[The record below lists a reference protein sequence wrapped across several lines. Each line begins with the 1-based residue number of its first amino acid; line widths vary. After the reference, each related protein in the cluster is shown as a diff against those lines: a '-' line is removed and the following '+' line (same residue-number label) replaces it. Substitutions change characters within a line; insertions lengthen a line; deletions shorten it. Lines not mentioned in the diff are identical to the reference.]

1 MQSSIKL
8 NNIKRLD
15 NYLAQRASI
24 LKGIYLL
31 NENIL
36 TKKLTNGERI
46 ILGVKVDNSYR
57 IIEDTL
63 NPFRFAYEFIGISW
77 SLKVLSN
84 PTLTNVGLLSHF
96 VPKKPFNF
104 KRENNNFLLY

>member
-1 MQSSIKL
+1 MPISVAFSLSILKL
-8 NNIKRLD
+8 KNIERLN

-36 TKKLTNGERI
+36 RKRLISGERI
-46 ILGVKVDNSYR
+46 ILGVKVDNSFR

-63 NPFRFAYEFIGISW
+63 NPFRFAYEFIGIS
-77 SLKVLSN
+77 
-84 PTLTNVGLLSHF
+84 
-96 VPKKPFNF
+96 
-104 KRENNNFLLY
+104 

>member
-1 MQSSIKL
+1 MQNSIKL
-8 NNIKRLD
+8 KNIERLN

-36 TKKLTNGERI
+36 RRRLSAGERI
-46 ILGVKVDNSYR
+46 ILGVKVDNSFR

-63 NPFRFAYEFIGISW
+63 NPFRFAYEFIGIS
-77 SLKVLSN
+77 
-84 PTLTNVGLLSHF
+84 
-96 VPKKPFNF
+96 
-104 KRENNNFLLY
+104 

>member
-1 MQSSIKL
+1 MQTTIKL
-8 NNIKRLD
+8 KNIERLN

-36 TKKLTNGERI
+36 RKRLSSGERI
-46 ILGVKVDNSYR
+46 ILGVRVDNSFR

-63 NPFRFAYEFIGISW
+63 NPFRFAYEFIGIS
-77 SLKVLSN
+77 
-84 PTLTNVGLLSHF
+84 
-96 VPKKPFNF
+96 
-104 KRENNNFLLY
+104 

>member
-1 MQSSIKL
+1 MQNSIKL
-8 NNIKRLD
+8 KNIERLN

-36 TKKLTNGERI
+36 RKRLSNVERI
-46 ILGVKVDNSYR
+46 ILVVKVDNSFR

-63 NPFRFAYEFIGISW
+63 NPFRFAYEFIGIS
-77 SLKVLSN
+77 
-84 PTLTNVGLLSHF
+84 
-96 VPKKPFNF
+96 
-104 KRENNNFLLY
+104 

>member
-1 MQSSIKL
+1 MQTTIKL
-8 NNIKRLD
+8 KNIERLN

-36 TKKLTNGERI
+36 RKKLNNGERI
-46 ILGVKVDNSYR
+46 ILGVKVDNSFR

-63 NPFRFAYEFIGISW
+63 NPFRFAYEFIGIS
-77 SLKVLSN
+77 
-84 PTLTNVGLLSHF
+84 
-96 VPKKPFNF
+96 
-104 KRENNNFLLY
+104 

>member
-1 MQSSIKL
+1 MQATIKL
-8 NNIKRLD
+8 KNIERLN

-36 TKKLTNGERI
+36 RKRLISGERI
-46 ILGVKVDNSYR
+46 ILGVKVDNSFR

-63 NPFRFAYEFIGISW
+63 NPFRFAYEFIGVS
-77 SLKVLSN
+77 
-84 PTLTNVGLLSHF
+84 
-96 VPKKPFNF
+96 
-104 KRENNNFLLY
+104 

>member
-1 MQSSIKL
+1 MQTTIKL
-8 NNIKRLD
+8 KNIEKLN

-36 TKKLTNGERI
+36 QKRLSSGERI
-46 ILGVKVDNSYR
+46 ILGVKVDNSFR

-63 NPFRFAYEFIGISW
+63 NPFRFAYEFIGVS
-77 SLKVLSN
+77 
-84 PTLTNVGLLSHF
+84 
-96 VPKKPFNF
+96 
-104 KRENNNFLLY
+104 

>member
-1 MQSSIKL
+1 MQATIKL
-8 NNIKRLD
+8 KNIERLN

-36 TKKLTNGERI
+36 RKRLSSGERI
-46 ILGVKVDNSYR
+46 ILGVKVDNSFR

-63 NPFRFAYEFIGISW
+63 NPLRFAYEFIGIS
-77 SLKVLSN
+77 
-84 PTLTNVGLLSHF
+84 
-96 VPKKPFNF
+96 
-104 KRENNNFLLY
+104 

>member
-1 MQSSIKL
+1 MQNSIKL
-8 NNIKRLD
+8 KNIERLN

-36 TKKLTNGERI
+36 RRRLSNGERT
-46 ILGVKVDNSYR
+46 ILGVKVDNSFR

-63 NPFRFAYEFIGISW
+63 NPFRFAYEFIGIS
-77 SLKVLSN
+77 
-84 PTLTNVGLLSHF
+84 
-96 VPKKPFNF
+96 
-104 KRENNNFLLY
+104 